1 MITMSSMLMVRWL
14 RSWRIIAACL
24 LLALAGCSALRLAY
38 TQAGEFAYW
47 WLDGYVDFDGDQTL
61 RTREAITRWFAW
73 HRRAELPDYVSLLDR
88 AAAEAGQDA
97 TPAQACRWFE
107 EVRQRIDRA
116 VDHALP
122 DAAAIAASFS
132 REQLNRLERKQAKN
146 NAEFRD
152 DFLQPDPAERREE
165 AADRVVERAEQ
176 LYGQLDRSQRERIA
190 QAMSASPF
198 EPERWLAERQRR
210 QRHLLLTLRQVQA
223 GVLSRPSA
231 TEALRN
237 HWQEVKRSPDEA
249 YRRYQQRLETANC
262 ELLSKIHNDTT
273 PEQRQEAQRKLR
285 GWAADLRR
293 LATPA

>member
-1 MITMSSMLMVRWL
+1 MVRWL

-176 LYGQLDRSQRERIA
+176 LYGPLDRSQRERIA

-223 GVLSRPSA
+223 GALSRPSA
-231 TEALRN
+231 AEALRN
-237 HWQEVKRSPDEA
+237 HWQEVKRSPDAA
-249 YRRYQQRLETANC
+249 YQRYQQRLETANC

>member
-1 MITMSSMLMVRWL
+1 MVRWL

-107 EVRQRIDRA
+107 EVRLRIDRA

-176 LYGQLDRSQRERIA
+176 LYGPLDRSQRERIA

>member
-1 MITMSSMLMVRWL
+1 MVRWL

-107 EVRQRIDRA
+107 EVRLRIDRA

-176 LYGQLDRSQRERIA
+176 LYGQLDRSQRESIA

>member
-1 MITMSSMLMVRWL
+1 MVRWL

-107 EVRQRIDRA
+107 EVRLRIDRA

-176 LYGQLDRSQRERIA
+176 LYGRLDRSQRERIA
-190 QAMSASPF
+190 QAMNASPF

>member
-1 MITMSSMLMVRWL
+1 MVRWL

-176 LYGQLDRSQRERIA
+176 LYGRLDRSQRERIA
-190 QAMSASPF
+190 QAMNASPF

-223 GVLSRPSA
+223 GALPRPSA

-249 YRRYQQRLETANC
+249 YQRYQQRLDAANC

>member
-1 MITMSSMLMVRWL
+1 MVRWL

-176 LYGQLDRSQRERIA
+176 LYGPLDRSQRERTA

-223 GVLSRPSA
+223 GALSRPSA
-231 TEALRN
+231 AEALRN
-237 HWQEVKRSPDEA
+237 HWQEVKRSPDAA
-249 YRRYQQRLETANC
+249 YQRYQQRLETANC

>member
-1 MITMSSMLMVRWL
+1 MVRWL

>member
-1 MITMSSMLMVRWL
+1 MLMVRWL